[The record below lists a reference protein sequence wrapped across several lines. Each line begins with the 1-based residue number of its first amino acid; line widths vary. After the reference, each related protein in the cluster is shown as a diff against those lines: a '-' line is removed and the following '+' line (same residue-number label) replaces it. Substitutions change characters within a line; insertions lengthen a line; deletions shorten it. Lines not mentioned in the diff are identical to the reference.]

1 MQAGPCPWQSHPL
14 QIAAPRQAPAPS
26 VPLLIHLG
34 GGGALPCVRVSPACD
49 APAPSCNDGSQHSL
63 LSRVMRNILW
73 IMWLMLSC
81 SHSSR
86 CERKERLISATE

>member
-1 MQAGPCPWQSHPL
+1 MAEPPAANCCAEAGSRSQRS
-14 QIAAPRQAPAPS
+14 PS
-26 VPLLIHLG
+26 DTSGG